1 MASRFY
7 KLTYYSDKKL
17 THAVINLFAVARMER
32 CEKAVKIIFTCSPAS
47 VTAPIQTQYL
57 HLIADTE
64 KECEEIYNGIE
75 NAMNLTNKLA

>member
-1 MASRFY
+1 
-7 KLTYYSDKKL
+7 
-17 THAVINLFAVARMER
+17 MER